1 MKQKLCRLAAAFGLG
16 LIAALSGPRTESH
29 AQAQSPAWPERNVRW
44 ILPFGAGSATDIAA
58 RLLAERLSAKWG
70 KPVVIENRPG
80 GDGLVAI
87 NAFTSA
93 NDDHVLLYASS
104 ASFMAHPYT
113 QEKLPYDMERD
124 LAPIA
129 RVCDTVVAASV
140 PAATEFKTVAE
151 FAARAKAEPGKYH
164 AAGAAGV
171 PEFALGAFLKTEN
184 LDVTKVPYRD
194 VVQAGR
200 DLGEFAHS
208 LPAVVLRGGA
218 AADRGG
224 QGAGGGR
231 RRPQARAP
239 SRRTFRPVLET
250 GYPALVTETTSG
262 LYGPKGMPLAL
273 RAAHRRRRDRGG
285 QRPRRG
291 REDRGV
297 RPGHEHRRPGR
308 AYRHA
313 QAAGRG
319 ARQCRENSRHGA
331 EAVALSAPVRQ
342 KKRGPKGRAF

>member
-1 MKQKLCRLAAAFGLG
+1 MTRQFRRLAAAIALG
-16 LIAALSGPRTESH
+16 SVALLSGPQSH
-29 AQAQSPAWPERNVRW
+29 AQAQVQTQAHTWPDRSVKW

-140 PAATEFKTVAE
+140 STASGFKTLSE
-151 FAARAKAEPGKYH
+151 FVARAKAEPGKYH

-171 PEFALGAFLKTEN
+171 PEFALGAFLKSEN

-200 DLGEFAHS
+200 DLGEQRIHFLLS
-208 LPAVVLRGGA
+208 SYAVVRPLVEANKVRVL
-218 AADRGG
+218 
-224 QGAGGGR
+224 GAGGR
-231 RRPQARAP
+231 KRATITPDVP
-239 SRRTFRPVLET
+239 SVLET
-250 GYPALVTETTSG
+250 GYPTLVTETTSG
-262 LYGPKGMPLAL
+262 LYGPNGMPLAL
-273 RAAHRRRRDRGG
+273 RERIAADVIAAAQDPAAAEKIVASGQDMNLGG
-285 QRPRRG
+285 PAELIATLKQQG
-291 REDRGV
+291 E
-297 RPGHEHRRPGR
+297 
-308 AYRHA
+308 AL
-313 QAAGRG
+313 
-319 ARQCRENSRHGA
+319 AR
-331 EAVALSAPVRQ
+331 VAKILGMERKQ
-342 KKRGPKGRAF
+342 